1 MSLDIT
7 AGSRS
12 ITSLGPLKDLAS
24 SVKSDFRLG
33 PEIESQLD
41 KPLSTMPANLRS
53 VGVDGSGSPS
63 WTAGA
68 FSFSLTAGAAG
79 KLSVMLGGDTLLN
92 YADKFE
98 TDISIGPAMSSDPP
112 APAKVTVPSGIAY
125 VCVELQFQIG
135 GGISATAPVGTVG
148 IQASVST
155 QNSFTVAFYRKCSPS
170 DTLHDAIGAAFT
182 NYVLPL
188 HPLTFSNLDV
198 GDYLHHDFNASLEV
212 GLGASIGYSKVFYA
226 GQSPVDIPHAGA
238 AVTLDTSFIPSLQA
252 SATLSFS
259 FVYTGCFEVLLWK
272 DDVNT
277 GHLHLYRS
285 KEQDTSLGLNLGIGL
300 RSDPATSASN
310 MSHQLG
316 SLLGKSLPGSLG
328 SAFTKHVLPK
338 AMGEIANYASDGSD
352 KIAGW
357 LGPINDAQA
366 RLDVAIQKTKQTFL
380 LLDYTFDLAAQA
392 FPDAWKTAVAGD
404 FVKALGTPNGGV
416 SIAVGGGLE
425 KFYCDKTSISLN
437 LFGQLKAAWSD
448 AVISNSSMVYAGNNT
463 FHLMANEGRQL
474 LWSIS
479 NSKREIDIY
488 FAAEADF
495 SGTDVKLGTVSLHY
509 ILQAAN
515 NQKYGGYI
523 ANFLGLM
530 TTGPDHDALVQSVRA
545 IAARPKT
552 TQSLHLTFDPAAYGR
567 LQSSTL
573 TNGKPDDQTSD
584 QQNYAAFAKACSDM
598 IIESPANF
606 SYNGQSLSYST
617 WSNWNI
623 ASNDQWPPSPSSL
636 PNRTQSG
643 SSSSGLVY
651 LGQEFPQSG
660 HAAQLIGYALHA
672 GSDFMNLCA
681 DLKSLVTFTAAGPQL
696 APWDDLVARLKSI
709 INNDVSQDFIAPTTL
724 ALTRLCAGG
733 SPPSEIV
740 GPPAGLTDKNS
751 IAVTIT
757 YS

>member
-24 SVKSDFRLG
+24 GVTCDFRLG

-41 KPLSTMPANLRS
+41 KPLSTMPANLRR

-68 FSFSLTAGAAG
+68 FSFSLTAGAKG

-135 GGISATAPVGTVG
+135 GGLSVDVPVGTVG
-148 IQASVST
+148 ILASVST
-155 QNSFTVAFYRKCSPS
+155 ENSFSIAFYRKCSPS

-188 HPLTFSNLDV
+188 HPLTFSSLDV
-198 GDYLHHDFNASLEV
+198 GDYLHHDFNASLQV
-212 GLGASIGYSKVFYA
+212 GLGASIGYGKVFYA
-226 GQSPVDIPHAGA
+226 GQSPSDIPQTGA

-252 SATLSFS
+252 SARLSFS
-259 FVYTGCFEVLLWK
+259 FVYAGCFEALLWK
-272 DDVNT
+272 DNINT

-285 KEQDTSLGLNLGIGL
+285 KEQDTSLGPHLGIGL
-300 RSDPATSASN
+300 TSDPAASASN
-310 MSHQLG
+310 ISDQFG
-316 SLLGKSLPGSLG
+316 TLLSNSLPGSLG
-328 SAFTKHVLPK
+328 SVFTKHVLPK

-357 LGPINDAQA
+357 LGPIHDAQA
-366 RLDVAIQKTKQTFL
+366 TLDVAIQKTRQTFL
-380 LLDYTFDLAAQA
+380 LLDYTFDLAAPA

-416 SIAVGGGLE
+416 SIAVSGGLE
-425 KFYCDKTSISLN
+425 RFYCDKTSISLN

-463 FHLMANEGRQL
+463 FHLIANEGRQL
-474 LWSIS
+474 LSSINNGS
-479 NSKREIDIY
+479 LEIDVY
-488 FAAEADF
+488 FAAEADY
-495 SGTDVKLGTVSLHY
+495 SGAGVKLGTVNLHC

-530 TTGPDHDALVQSVRA
+530 TTGPDHDVLVESVRA
-545 IAARPKT
+545 IATRPKT
-552 TQSLHLTFDPAAYGR
+552 TQLLHLIFDQAAYGR
-567 LQSSTL
+567 LQSSTI
-573 TNGKPDDQTSD
+573 TNGKPEDQASD
-584 QQNYAAFAKACSDM
+584 QQNYAAFAKACSDL

-606 SYNGQSLSYST
+606 SYGGRSLSYST
-617 WSNWNI
+617 WSNWNL
-623 ASNDQWPPSPSSL
+623 ASNDQWPPSTRSL

-643 SSSSGLVY
+643 SSSGGLVY

-660 HAAQLIGYALHA
+660 NVAQLIGYALHA

-681 DLKSLVTFTAAGPQL
+681 ALKSLVGFTTAGPQL
-696 APWDDLVARLKSI
+696 ALWDDLVARLKSI
-709 INNDVSQDFIAPTTL
+709 ILNDVSQDFIAPATL
-724 ALTRLCAGG
+724 ALTRLCASGA
-733 SPPSEIV
+733 PNEVV
-740 GPPAGLTDKNS
+740 GPAPGLTDKNS
-751 IAVTIT
+751 IAITIT